1 MPAGKERATAEP
13 SALRDRLLA
22 LRDDVLRQLAKADH
36 LDSGLLALLGN
47 VGAALAALDAAPED
61 VEPAERAVVVDDGN
75 SIALVVYRGA
85 AAVASVTL
93 SPQRAVGIAVDLGS
107 AARRQL

>member
-1 MPAGKERATAEP
+1 MSLATDSVAT
-13 SALRDRLLA
+13 LRDRLLV
-22 LRDDVLRQLAKADH
+22 LRDDVLRQLAEADY
-36 LDSGLLALLGN
+36 LDSGLLGLLGN
-47 VGAALAALDAAPED
+47 VGAALATLDTAPAD
-61 VEPAERAVVVDDGN
+61 VEAAERAVVVDDGN

-85 AAVASVTL
+85 SAVASVTL